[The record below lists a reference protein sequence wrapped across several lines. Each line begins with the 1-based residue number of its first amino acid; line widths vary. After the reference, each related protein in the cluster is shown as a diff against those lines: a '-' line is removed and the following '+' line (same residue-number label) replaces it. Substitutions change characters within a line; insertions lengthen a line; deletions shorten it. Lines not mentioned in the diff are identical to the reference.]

1 MTFRSG
7 RSLRQQIEAGL
18 NGEADPLGPD
28 GLGLPDAPDDAAS
41 DEPEFQ
47 SGDTAEQPIRRGKTP
62 AAPEMRGRRG
72 KERHVDEEVRAA
84 YEAAQSGRAAAA
96 RVVAAVG
103 SGPGSTARKLPDL
116 GVLPPLLHAS
126 GAFGTLRAR
135 LGSESG
141 PIAAGGRHASLAAV
155 PHGAKTF
162 LAAALTSGDVAPRGH
177 YDAAA
182 PGLLGIARPA
192 AAAAAVGATGSASA
206 TAVTAATAATVAAGE
221 RLCWV
226 ARDAEIGD
234 RVAEELQA
242 WLGDP
247 DAVAILEPRTSL
259 AYERSELVR
268 DETAARVAAL
278 SAWRSGRARVLVA
291 SVQALLQHT
300 LDPEELPA
308 EPRRLKVGARLHQDA
323 LLRDLMALGYD
334 PVVEVAGRGEFA
346 RRGGLVDVFPSAAP
360 LPIRIELFGDEID
373 SMRIFDPTDQ
383 RSLGPVQEVVLLP
396 ASEFLVPPAGLTEI
410 RDRVERLPGRAKL
423 PDRLVADLTRFEEG
437 IHAGTGE
444 LGAHSGHVHDVGA
457 VARALETG
465 DAAEVWAGV
474 LCPATGLDHIP
485 VGTLLVLDEPGDIAD
500 AADFLWRQ
508 AEERRAE
515 LIAGGDLPATWPEA
529 YLAPRD
535 WKSRLLRGRT
545 LELTW
550 ESEAAAPTGGG
561 TPMGDLFGW
570 HEPALPPAR
579 TARLAETVTGWTND
593 GDRVVLASDQAPRL
607 ADIMA
612 EQGLP
617 TGMVDR
623 LTEAPRPGT
632 RTLIGRSLNGGFT
645 GGPDGLTFVT
655 DRELFGSV
663 RVRRPKA
670 LRRVVPRDV
679 LERLTQG
686 DLVVHV
692 DHGIARYE
700 RMLRRGTAGDERDYL
715 ELSFSGTDKIFLPV
729 EQINR
734 ISRYSGGENPALSKL
749 GGAEW
754 LRTKQRVKR
763 AVTDLAKELLEIYA
777 ARAAA
782 PGFAYSADTPWQ
794 QELEASFPYEETL
807 DQLRATAEVKI
818 DMEAGR
824 PMDRL
829 VVGDVGYGKT
839 EVALRGIFKAIQG
852 GKQVAVLVPTT
863 VLVAQHY
870 TTFSQRFAAFPI
882 TVRLLSRFVPAR
894 EQEDTIAGLADGGVD
909 LVIGTHRLLS
919 KDVHFRD
926 LGMVVVDEEQ
936 RFGVAAKERLKRLRR
951 EVDVLTLS
959 ATPIPRTLNLALAGV
974 RDLSLIETPPEDRLP
989 IQTRVA
995 EASTG
1000 LVRDAI
1006 LRELDR
1012 GGQVFFV
1019 HNRVETIEAQAEQLR
1034 QLLPG
1039 VRIAVGHG
1047 QMPEG
1052 HLEKVMIGFAGGAT
1066 EVLVCT
1072 TIIESGLDIPNA
1084 NTIIIDRADTLGLAQ
1099 LYQLRGRV
1107 GRSARRA
1114 YAYLLY
1120 RRREKLSDVAR
1131 KRLQA
1136 IFNASELGAGFQIAL
1151 SDLEIRGAGN
1161 ILGAEQHGHVAAVGF
1176 DLYTRLL
1183 AEAVEEQKAE
1193 FENRPAVVE
1202 RPGATVDLP
1211 VDAHLPDDYVLET
1224 AQKLEL
1230 YRRLGRVRTAGE
1242 LAAFRQEL
1250 VDRYGP
1256 LPAPVLKLLEVVELR
1271 MAAETA
1277 GIVSISR
1284 EEGELVV
1291 RLGTLSRSSAMR
1303 ALASM
1308 GRDVVRFGT
1317 NQARIRL
1324 PRDPARSWSVA
1335 QNVVARLVPAA
1346 EEQRQGR
1353 ERAAAAQGA
1362 MDQAPRPFDR

>member
-1 MTFRSG
+1 MSVRGG
-7 RSLRQQIEAGL
+7 RSLRSQIEAALSGA
-18 NGEADPLGPD
+18 GDPLGD
-28 GLGLPDAPDDAAS
+28 EGLGLPDGPAPH
-41 DEPEFQ
+41 E
-47 SGDTAEQPIRRGKTP
+47 TAIRRDGAVPPGP
-62 AAPEMRGRRG
+62 AAPGPATRSRPG
-72 KERHVDEEVRAA
+72 VAPA
-84 YEAAQSGRAAAA
+84 SGVASGSG
-96 RVVAAVG
+96 VAAG
-103 SGPGSTARKLPDL
+103 SGAAGTSPRTRRLPDL
-116 GVLPPLLHAS
+116 HVLPPLLHATGS
-126 GAFGTLRAR
+126 FEALWQR
-135 LGSESG
+135 LGAEG
-141 PIAAGGRHASLAAV
+141 EPLPTRGRHASLAAV

-162 LAAALTSGDVAPRGH
+162 LAGA
-177 YDAAA
+177 
-182 PGLLGIARPA
+182 I
-192 AAAAAVGATGSASA
+192 ATGGGAEA
-206 TAVTAATAATVAAGE
+206 PQ

-242 WLGDP
+242 WLGDA
-247 DAVAILEPRTSL
+247 DAVAVLEPRTAL
-259 AYERSELVR
+259 AYERSEMVR

-278 SAWRSGRARVLVA
+278 AAWHSGRARVLVA

-300 LDPEELPA
+300 LDPAEIPA
-308 EPRRLKVGARLHQDA
+308 QPRHLRVGARVHQDE
-323 LLRDLMALGYD
+323 LLRELLSLGYD
-334 PVVEVAGRGEFA
+334 PVTEVAGRGEFA

-360 LPIRIELFGDEID
+360 LPIRIEMFGDEID
-373 SMRIFDPTDQ
+373 SMRVFDPTDQ
-383 RSLGPVQEVVLLP
+383 RSLRPIEEVALLP
-396 ASEFLVPPAGLTEI
+396 ASEFLVPSGGTAEL
-410 RDRVERLPGRAKL
+410 RARLARLPGRGAAAL
-423 PDRLVADLTRFEEG
+423 PERLVADLARFEEG
-437 IHAGTGE
+437 VHAGTGA
-444 LGAHSGHVHDVGA
+444 LGARSGHVHDIA
-457 VARALETG
+457 SAARALETG
-465 DAAEVWAGV
+465 DAAEVWAAV

-485 VGTLLVLDEPGDIAD
+485 AGALLILDEPGEIAD

-515 LIAGGDLPATWPEA
+515 LMAAGDLPKEWPEA
-529 YLAPRD
+529 YLPPRD
-535 WKSRLLRGRT
+535 WKGRLLRGRT

-550 ESEAAAPTGGG
+550 ESEAATTTGGG
-561 TPMGDLFGW
+561 VPMGDLFGW
-570 HEPALPPAR
+570 REPSLPPAR
-579 TARLAETVTGWTND
+579 TGRLAEVVRAWTAE

-607 ADIMA
+607 ADLLN

-617 TGMVDR
+617 TGVTDR
-623 LTEAPRPGT
+623 LAATPAPGT
-632 RTLIGRSLNGGFT
+632 RTLIGRSLNGGFA
-645 GGPDGLTFVT
+645 GGPDGLVVVT

-679 LERLTQG
+679 LERLVQG
-686 DLVVHV
+686 DLVVHI

-700 RMLRRGTAGDERDYL
+700 QMLRRGSDGQERDYL
-715 ELSFSGTDKIFLPV
+715 ELSFAGTDKIYLPV

-734 ISRYSGGENPALSKL
+734 ISRYSGGEDPALSKL

-754 LRTKQRVKR
+754 VRTKARVKK

-782 PGFAYSADTPWQ
+782 PGFAYAEDTPWQ

-807 DQLRATAEVKI
+807 DQLRVTAEMKV

-839 EVALRGIFKAIQG
+839 EVALRGVFKAIQG
-852 GKQVAVLVPTT
+852 GKQVAILVPTT
-863 VLVAQHY
+863 VLAAQHY
-870 TTFSQRFAAFPI
+870 STFSQRFAAYPI
-882 TVRLLSRFVPAR
+882 TVRLLSRYVPSK
-894 EQEDTIAGLADGGVD
+894 EQDATVDGLADGTVD
-909 LVIGTHRLLS
+909 VVIGTHRLLS
-919 KDVHFRD
+919 KDVRFRD
-926 LGMVVVDEEQ
+926 LGLVVVDEEQ
-936 RFGVAAKERLKRLRR
+936 RFGVAAKERLKKLRR

-995 EASTG
+995 EASAG

-1034 QLLPG
+1034 GLLPG
-1039 VRIAVGHG
+1039 VRVAVGHG

-1052 HLEKVMIGFAGGAT
+1052 SLEKVMLGFASGAT

-1084 NTIIIDRADTLGLAQ
+1084 NTIIIDRADALGLAQ

-1107 GRSARRA
+1107 GRSSRRA

-1120 RRREKLSDVAR
+1120 RRREKLTDIAR

-1183 AEAVEEQKAE
+1183 AEAVEEQKAD
-1193 FENRPAVVE
+1193 FEGRPALVE
-1202 RPGATVDLP
+1202 RPGAIVDLP
-1211 VDAHLPDDYVLET
+1211 VDAHLPDSYVPET

-1250 VDRYGP
+1250 TDRFGP
-1256 LPAPVLKLLEVVELR
+1256 LPPPVLRLIEVVELR
-1271 MAAETA
+1271 MVAENA
-1277 GIVSISR
+1277 GIASISR

-1291 RLGTLSRSSAMR
+1291 RLGTLSRAAAMR
-1303 ALASM
+1303 ALAPM
-1308 GRDVVRFGT
+1308 GRDVVRFGS

-1324 PRDPARSWSVA
+1324 PRDAARAWSVA
-1335 QNVVARLVPAA
+1335 QSVVTRLLPAA
-1346 EEQRQGR
+1346 EEQRIQRERAVAAQGR
-1353 ERAAAAQGA
+1353 ET
-1362 MDQAPRPFDR
+1362 

>member
-1 MTFRSG
+1 VNVRGG
-7 RSLRQQIEAGL
+7 RSLRRQIDAALSGA
-18 NGEADPLGPD
+18 ADPLGED
-28 GLGLPDAPDDAAS
+28 GLGLPDKPEDADDGEFAT
-41 DEPEFQ
+41 DGEPGE
-47 SGDTAEQPIRRGKTP
+47 APIRRGK
-62 AAPEMRGRRG
+62 RG
-72 KERHVDEEVRAA
+72 KERHVDEEIKAA
-84 YEAAQSGRAAAA
+84 YQASQTARAAASN
-96 RVVAAVG
+96 AAAALGTG
-103 SGPGSTARKLPDL
+103 SGSTARKLPDL
-116 GVLPPLLHAS
+116 HVLPRLLHTS
-126 GAFGTLRAR
+126 GAFGSLRTR
-135 LGSESG
+135 LGAEG
-141 PIAAGGRHASLAAV
+141 AALPAGGRHAALAAV
-155 PHGAKTF
+155 PHGAKSY
-162 LAAALTSGDVAPRGH
+162 LAAALAIGDAPAVDASGAVATRG
-177 YDAAA
+177 AQA
-182 PGLLGIARPA
+182 
-192 AAAAAVGATGSASA
+192 ASA
-206 TAVTAATAATVAAGE
+206 VAGE
-221 RLCWV
+221 RLVWI

-247 DAVAILEPRTSL
+247 DAVAVLEPRTAL

-278 SAWRSGRARVLVA
+278 AAWRSGRARVLVA

-308 EPRRLKVGARLHQDA
+308 EPRRLKIGARIHQDQ
-323 LLRDLMALGYD
+323 LLHDLLALGYD
-334 PVVEVAGRGEFA
+334 PVLEVAGRGEFA

-373 SMRIFDPTDQ
+373 SMRVFDPTDQ
-383 RSLGPVQEVVLLP
+383 RSLRPVEEVVLLP
-396 ASEFLVPPAGLTEI
+396 ASEFLVPDGGVADI
-410 RDRVERLPGRAKL
+410 RARVTRLPGRAKL
-423 PDRLVADLTRFEEG
+423 PDRLVADLARFEEG
-437 IHAGTGE
+437 VHAGTGE
-444 LGAHSGHVHDVGA
+444 LGAHSGHLHDVGA
-457 VARALETG
+457 AARALETG
-465 DAAEVWAGV
+465 DAAEVWAAV
-474 LCPATGLDHIP
+474 LCPATGLDHVP
-485 VGTLLVLDEPGDIAD
+485 AGTLLVLDEPADIAD
-500 AADFLWRQ
+500 SADFLWRQ
-508 AEERRAE
+508 AQERRTE
-515 LIAGGDLPATWPEA
+515 LVAGGDLPGEWPEA
-529 YLAPRD
+529 YLSPRD

-545 LELTW
+545 LEMTW
-550 ESEAAAPTGGG
+550 ESEAAATTGGG

-570 HEPALPPAR
+570 REPSLPPAR
-579 TARLAETVTGWTND
+579 TGKLAEIVTAWAAEGS
-593 GDRVVLASDQAPRL
+593 RVVLASDQAPRL
-607 ADIMA
+607 ADLLQ

-617 TGMVDR
+617 TAVVERIVD
-623 LTEAPRPGT
+623 APPPGT

-645 GGPDGLTFVT
+645 DGPDGLTLVT

-700 RMLRRGTAGDERDYL
+700 RMLRRGAAGDERDYL

-754 LRTKQRVKR
+754 LRTKQRVKK

-777 ARAAA
+777 ARASA
-782 PGFAYSADTPWQ
+782 PGFAYPADTPWQ
-794 QELEASFPYEETL
+794 QELEMSFPYEETL

-863 VLVAQHY
+863 VLAAQHY
-870 TTFSQRFAAFPI
+870 ATFSQRFAAYPV
-882 TVRLLSRFVPAR
+882 TVRLLSRFVPEK
-894 EQEDTIAGLADGGVD
+894 EQAVTIDGLAAGSVD

-919 KDVHFRD
+919 KDVRFRD

-936 RFGVAAKERLKRLRR
+936 RFGVAAKERLKKLRR

-1000 LVRDAI
+1000 LVRDAC

-1039 VRIAVGHG
+1039 TRIAVGHG

-1052 HLEKVMIGFAGGAT
+1052 HLEKVMIGFADGET
-1066 EVLVCT
+1066 EILVCT

-1107 GRSARRA
+1107 GRSSRRA

-1193 FENRPAVVE
+1193 FEGRPAEIE
-1202 RPGATVDLP
+1202 RPGATVDIP
-1211 VDAHLPDDYVLET
+1211 VDAHLPDDYVPET
-1224 AQKLEL
+1224 SQKLEL

-1242 LAAFRQEL
+1242 LAAFHQEL
-1250 VDRYGP
+1250 VDRFGP
-1256 LPAPVLKLLEVVELR
+1256 LPQPVLRLLEVVELR

-1277 GIVSISR
+1277 GIASISR
-1284 EEGELVV
+1284 EEGDLVV
-1291 RLGTLSRSSAMR
+1291 RLGTLSRAAAMR
-1303 ALASM
+1303 GLASM
-1308 GRDVVRFGT
+1308 GRDVVRFGS

-1335 QNVVARLVPAA
+1335 QSVVARLLPAA
-1346 EEQRQGR
+1346 EEQRIQR
-1353 ERAAAAQGA
+1353 ERAAAAQG
-1362 MDQAPRPFDR
+1362 RPE